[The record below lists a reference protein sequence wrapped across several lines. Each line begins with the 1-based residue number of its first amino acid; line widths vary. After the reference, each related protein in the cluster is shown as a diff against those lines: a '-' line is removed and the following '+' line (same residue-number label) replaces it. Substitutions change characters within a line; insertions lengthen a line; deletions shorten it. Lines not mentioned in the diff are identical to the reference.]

1 MLIRDLL
8 KKTNKFL
15 TLEST
20 FNKLYE
26 SQLLLSYLLNK
37 NIIEIILNKN
47 LVISDKKKKNIFK
60 KNFFKKF
67 WQTIIQNNW
76 LQRFLFKKIFCKFLY
91 IRSKTRV

>member
-47 LVISDKKKKNIFK
+47 LVISDKKKKYF
-60 KNFFKKF
+60 
-67 WQTIIQNNW
+67 
-76 LQRFLFKKIFCKFLY
+76 
-91 IRSKTRV
+91 